1 LFRAKV
7 EDTILEVCED
17 CSKYGELIETKP
29 VRIVKFRR
37 MPRVKEEAETIIV
50 DNYGKK
56 IIEARKK
63 INLTREEFAKKINEK
78 ESVIR
83 RVESEEMEPD
93 DKLAKK
99 IERFLNIKLRKTY
112 KEKPIEKK
120 LIRGE
125 LTLGDIV
132 EVG

>member
-1 LFRAKV
+1 MFRAKV
-7 EDTILEVCED
+7 EGTILEVCED

-29 VRIVKFRR
+29 IRIVRVRR
-37 MPRVKEEAETIIV
+37 KPRMKEDETIII

-63 INLTREEFAKKINEK
+63 INLTREKFAKKINEK

-93 DKLAKK
+93 DKLTEKL
-99 IERFLNIKLRKTY
+99 ERFLKIKLKVPYEEAKTT
-112 KEKPIEKK
+112 EKPRK
-120 LIRGE
+120 GD
-125 LTLGDIV
+125 LTIGDVLEV
-132 EVG
+132 E